1 MSHRRFP
8 ALTLIAAGVLA
19 LTTVCI
25 PAATAAGS
33 GAAATT
39 GALQPS
45 TVLAPTI
52 DVPTTRLDISPTSTA
67 LSLGQSLTFD
77 AAYDSGPVYPGDVE
91 WASSNDSVLTV
102 DQKGRVSAV
111 GLGEATITVT
121 DKNDASLTSTST
133 VQVREVSEEAG
144 IELSTSDVSAVVNHS
159 VFLNALLSP
168 SLQGSTVTWNVT
180 PSSLGSINARDDASA
195 AEFWASQQAGTGT
208 LTATVTN
215 AAGTAK
221 TVSVPVSV
229 QPDPRGDFVTNDDGV
244 LVEYRG
250 TRSNI
255 RSPRRRHGHRL
266 QLLLN
271 RPRLGL
277 GARLRAHHRRPRS
290 STERA

>member
-8 ALTLIAAGVLA
+8 ALTLIPAGVLA

-52 DVPTTRLDISPTSTA
+52 EVPTTRLDISPTSTA

-102 DQKGRVSAV
+102 DQQGRVSAV

-133 VQVREVSEEAG
+133 VKVREVSRKQASSCPPPTSPPS
-144 IELSTSDVSAVVNHS
+144 STTASSS
-159 VFLNALLSP
+159 
-168 SLQGSTVTWNVT
+168 T
-180 PSSLGSINARDDASA
+180 PSS
-195 AEFWASQQAGTGT
+195 
-208 LTATVTN
+208 
-215 AAGTAK
+215 
-221 TVSVPVSV
+221 
-229 QPDPRGDFVTNDDGV
+229 
-244 LVEYRG
+244 
-250 TRSNI
+250 
-255 RSPRRRHGHRL
+255 
-266 QLLLN
+266 
-271 RPRLGL
+271 
-277 GARLRAHHRRPRS
+277 RPRS
-290 STERA
+290 RAALSRGT

>member
-45 TVLAPTI
+45 SVLAPTI

-133 VQVREVSEEAG
+133 V
-144 IELSTSDVSAVVNHS
+144 
-159 VFLNALLSP
+159 
-168 SLQGSTVTWNVT
+168 
-180 PSSLGSINARDDASA
+180 
-195 AEFWASQQAGTGT
+195 
-208 LTATVTN
+208 
-215 AAGTAK
+215 
-221 TVSVPVSV
+221 
-229 QPDPRGDFVTNDDGV
+229 
-244 LVEYRG
+244 
-250 TRSNI
+250 
-255 RSPRRRHGHRL
+255 
-266 QLLLN
+266 
-271 RPRLGL
+271 
-277 GARLRAHHRRPRS
+277 
-290 STERA
+290 